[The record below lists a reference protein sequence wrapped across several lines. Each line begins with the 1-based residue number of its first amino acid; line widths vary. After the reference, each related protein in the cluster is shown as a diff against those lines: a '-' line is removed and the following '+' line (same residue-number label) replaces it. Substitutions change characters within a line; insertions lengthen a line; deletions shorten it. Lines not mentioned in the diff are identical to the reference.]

1 MNFCITG
8 ATSGLGRFLLEKL
21 LRNSNYNFFL
31 ISRNKEELKI
41 IKDKY
46 PSTKIYHANLSDLNT
61 TKEIAN
67 KIVEES
73 GGKIDVFICNAAEG
87 SFGFLSDIPV
97 ENFIKDINVNY
108 LSHLILIKAFYPLMV
123 SRNFGHIINI
133 SSGTAIF
140 GLKSTSS
147 YSASK
152 SSIQNLIEVIYFENL
167 NKNIFPK
174 NIFPGSID
182 TNFDKKNKH
191 YGKFE
196 ETSFIRKKNTEII
209 ANKIVKN
216 IFSKKLN
223 IFYQPSPMISFVLKT
238 FPFLEKWRRFIS
250 D

>member
-8 ATSGLGRFLLEKL
+8 ATSGLGRLLLERL

-31 ISRNKEELKI
+31 ISRNKEELRV
-41 IKDKY
+41 IKENY
-46 PSTKIYHANLSDLNT
+46 PSTKIYHADLSDLNK

-73 GGKIDVFICNAAEG
+73 GSKVDVFICNAAEG
-87 SFGFLSDIPV
+87 SFGSLSDVPT

-108 LSHLILIKAFYPLMV
+108 LSHLILIKTFYPLML
-123 SRNFGHIINI
+123 SKNFGHIINI
-133 SSGTAIF
+133 SSGAAVF
-140 GLKSTSS
+140 GLKNTSS

-152 SSIQNLIEVIYFENL
+152 SSIQNLIEAIYFENL
-167 NKNIFPK
+167 NKNIFSK

-182 TNFDKKNKH
+182 TDFDKKNKY

-196 ETSFIRKKNTEII
+196 KISFIRKKNTEII
-209 ANKIVKN
+209 ANKIVRS

-223 IFYQPSPMISFVLKT
+223 IFCQPSPIVSFVLKA

-250 D
+250 N